1 MNGAEKD
8 SRETIRLYYRNEFG
22 SEFEMSQTAETY
34 SELGEDIIREF
45 SRIINLF
52 LKHIGYVSYDKD
64 MVFLESVTEEEYE
77 DLLWYLD
84 DLRQNKTEGS
94 DD

>member
-22 SEFEMSQTAETY
+22 SEFEMGQTAETY
-34 SELGEDIIREF
+34 SELGEDTIREF

-84 DLRQNKTEGS
+84 ELRQNKTEGS
-94 DD
+94 DE